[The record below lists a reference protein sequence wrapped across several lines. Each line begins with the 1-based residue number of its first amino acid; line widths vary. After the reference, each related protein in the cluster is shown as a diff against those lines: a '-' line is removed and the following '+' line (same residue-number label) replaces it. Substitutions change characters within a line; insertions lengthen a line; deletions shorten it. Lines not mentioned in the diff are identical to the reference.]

1 MKKRC
6 IHENIDGP
14 SLISFFVY
22 SPEIHLMS
30 HDLSLFLEGGGG
42 LRKTTLSPFK
52 DVTLRLGGGGV
63 KGKSDNVTLFAVF
76 FLMASLSINLIQK
89 L

>member
-1 MKKRC
+1 
-6 IHENIDGP
+6 
-14 SLISFFVY
+14 
-22 SPEIHLMS
+22 MS

-42 LRKTTLSPFK
+42 LRKTTLSLFK

-76 FLMASLSINLIQK
+76 FSDGVP
-89 L
+89 

>member
-1 MKKRC
+1 MF
-6 IHENIDGP
+6 
-14 SLISFFVY
+14 ST
-22 SPEIHLMS
+22 EIHLMS

-42 LRKTTLSPFK
+42 LRKTTLSLFK

-76 FLMASLSINLIQK
+76 FLMVSLSDLVSE
-89 L
+89 

>member
-1 MKKRC
+1 M
-6 IHENIDGP
+6 
-14 SLISFFVY
+14 Y

-42 LRKTTLSPFK
+42 LQKTTLSPFK

-76 FLMASLSINLIQK
+76 FFDGVP
-89 L
+89 

>member
-30 HDLSLFLEGGGG
+30 QDLSLFLEGGGG
-42 LRKTTLSPFK
+42 LRKTTLSLFK
-52 DVTLRLGGGGV
+52 DVTLRLGGEGS
-63 KGKSDNVTLFAVF
+63 KARVTMSLFLPF
-76 FLMASLSINLIQK
+76 FLDGVS
-89 L
+89 

>member
-1 MKKRC
+1 M
-6 IHENIDGP
+6 
-14 SLISFFVY
+14 Y

-52 DVTLRLGGGGV
+52 DVTLRLGGGV
-63 KGKSDNVTLFAVF
+63 KGNSVNVTLFPFYF
-76 FLMASLSINLIQK
+76 FERRPLAIFMLIK
-89 L
+89 IFLFAGFIFYFYRMGA